1 LGPKTLNKKNI
12 ITIAVFV
19 GIAVAYIVAP
29 LFIPTIHLIQMN
41 VRIIEVN
48 PVDASDVTFTV
59 AVRNI
64 SPWPTAFE
72 NTHMT
77 ATANSL
83 QVQWSMAAYGS
94 ETSIISPAFTL
105 LPLSTTEGRYFVK
118 MMSGT
123 RWTGKEFV
131 SISEPIRYIG
141 VTVTGRMRV
150 GLSNWQPI
158 TLQCEVKVS

>member
-1 LGPKTLNKKNI
+1 MS
-12 ITIAVFV
+12 
-19 GIAVAYIVAP
+19 
-29 LFIPTIHLIQMN
+29 TIHMVQMN
-41 VRIIEVN
+41 VKIVEVN
-48 PVDASDVTFTV
+48 PIDASDVTFTV
-59 AVRNI
+59 AVRNV

-72 NTHMT
+72 NMHMT

-83 QVQWSMAAYGS
+83 QVQWSIATYGS
-94 ETSIISPAFTL
+94 ETSIIGSKFA
-105 LPLSTTEGRYFVK
+105 LPPFFTTEGRYFVK

-131 SISEPIRYIG
+131 SIFEPIRYIG
-141 VTVTGRMRV
+141 VTVSGRIRV